1 MVKVSIREVAQKAG
15 VSTATVSHVIN
26 GTRFVSNETR
36 QKVLTA
42 IESLQYQPSAIAR
55 SLATNITQTI
65 GLVVSDV
72 TNPFFTRLAR
82 SVEDTFIQQG
92 YHTIFCNTD
101 ENPAREE
108 EYLRLLLARQID
120 GLIITPTGVYSPR
133 LEQML
138 AAEVPIVLVDR
149 GTPGLNVPL
158 VEVNNESGGYQA
170 TRYLLSLGHT
180 RIGVM
185 QGLETISTQVD
196 RTNGYRRALHEAGV
210 AVDESLIVRADTHY
224 LTNQVHTP
232 PNSFDSPPVD
242 LSNLQMTPN
251 AFTALHHLLDMPERP
266 TAIFITNNQ
275 MMLGALHALRE
286 RGLTCPDDISIV
298 CFDDPDWA
306 ALFSP
311 PLTVIRQ
318 PTYQL
323 GEIAANLLLQ
333 MIDKK
338 VEHYPAPLPVELVT
352 RESCRRL

>member
-1 MVKVSIREVAQKAG
+1 MAKVSIKEVAQKAG

-26 GTRFVSNETR
+26 ETRFVSEETR
-36 QKVLTA
+36 QKVLSA
-42 IESLQYQPSAIAR
+42 IELLQYQPSAIAR
-55 SLATNITQTI
+55 SLATNTTKTI

-149 GTPGLNVPL
+149 GTPGLNAPL
-158 VEVNNESGGYQA
+158 IEVDNESGGYQA
-170 TRYLLSLGHT
+170 TRYLLSLGHR

-185 QGLETISTQVD
+185 QGLETISTQVA
-196 RTNGYRRALHEAGV
+196 RANGYRRAMQEAGI

-224 LTNQVHTP
+224 LTNQIHMP

-251 AFTALHHLLDMPERP
+251 AFTALHRLLDMPERP

-286 RGLTCPDDISIV
+286 RALTCPDDVSIV

-311 PLTVIRQ
+311 PLTAIRQ

-323 GEIAANLLLQ
+323 GKIAAMLLLQ
-333 MIDKK
+333 MIDKE
-338 VEHYPAPLPVELVT
+338 VEHYPAPLPVELVV